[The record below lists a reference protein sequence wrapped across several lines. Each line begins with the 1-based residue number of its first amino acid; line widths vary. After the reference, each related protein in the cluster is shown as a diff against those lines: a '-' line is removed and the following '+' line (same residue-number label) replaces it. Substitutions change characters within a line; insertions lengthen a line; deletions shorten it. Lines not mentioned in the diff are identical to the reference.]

1 MSAPSSHGPG
11 AGRVVH
17 LTTVHQP
24 HDNRILNKEC
34 RALAQAGIDVV
45 LVAGAEHDDVVNG
58 VPVRAIGRR
67 SRAARLV
74 ASQAEAWRVVRGL
87 RPALLHVHDPELVP
101 MALAYGRRHHAL
113 VVYDAHEDLVAQIA
127 TKPYLRDWMR
137 PGVRSVARSLV
148 GLADRGVDGLVA
160 ATQKVADGYRTERR
174 IVVRNLPWLADFPVV
189 DQQQRNASVSSHRAV
204 YTGDLTEE
212 RGFSTMLAIAERVV
226 GEVPDFQLV
235 LAGRALGSCRDAVTS
250 LPADGPVTALGLLP
264 PTEVPAVVASAQV
277 GLIFLKR
284 LPNYAESLPTKVFEY
299 MAAGVPFLATDFP
312 AWQRLFGPADAGRFV
327 DTDDL
332 DATASALVQML
343 RDPAEC
349 ARQGSNGRRAIETEF
364 NFESESHKLVDFTR
378 GLLAG

>member
-1 MSAPSSHGPG
+1 MPGTSPSGR
-11 AGRVVH
+11 RVVH

-45 LVAGAEHDDVVNG
+45 LVAGSGHDEVVNG
-58 VPVRAIGRR
+58 VPIRAIGRR

-74 ASQAEAWRVVRGL
+74 ASQAEAWRVVSGL
-87 RPALLHVHDPELVP
+87 EPALLHVHDPELVP
-101 MALAYGRRHHAL
+101 MALAYGRRHGAR

-127 TKPYLRDWMR
+127 TKPYLADWMR
-137 PGVRSVARSLV
+137 PGVRGVARTLV

-160 ATQKVADGYRTERR
+160 ATASVASAYRTEPR
-174 IVVRNLPWLADFPVV
+174 VVIRNLPWLADFPAVEEE
-189 DQQQRNASVSSHRAV
+189 QRVASLSSHRAV

-212 RGFSTMLAIAERVV
+212 RGFSTMLAVAERVTRQ
-226 GEVPDFQLV
+226 VPDFQLV
-235 LAGRALGSCRDAVTS
+235 LAGRALGPCKDAVAA
-250 LPADGPVTALGLLP
+250 LPPDGPVTALGLLP

-299 MAAGVPFLATDFP
+299 MAAGVPFLATDFA
-312 AWQRLFGPADAGRFV
+312 AWERLFGPSDAGRFV

-332 DATASALVQML
+332 DATASALVDLLQN
-343 RDPAEC
+343 PAEC
-349 ARQGSNGRRAIETEF
+349 ERLGRNGRRAIETDF
-364 NFESESHKLVDFTR
+364 NFEAESRKLVDFTMA
-378 GLLAG
+378 LLDA